1 VIERRLLALWSVP
14 PLLFFVLEHVGQAG
28 YLLILP
34 ATLLLQAVAILTT
47 GAHLALAVQR
57 LHRAFQGRR
66 WSAPQM
72 YPDALWGLSVR
83 VPAVLAILVALT
95 GAAVVYL
102 DASLGRLL
110 EPSHA

>member
-1 VIERRLLALWSVP
+1 
-14 PLLFFVLEHVGQAG
+14 
-28 YLLILP
+28 
-34 ATLLLQAVAILTT
+34 
-47 GAHLALAVQR
+47 
-57 LHRAFQGRR
+57 
-66 WSAPQM
+66 M